1 MSKRGLEVRV
11 RFDETDS
18 MDYLYHGN
26 YAKLYH
32 ISRTEMLRPFKLD
45 DKTLKSE
52 GYIMP
57 VISLNVKYK
66 KPAVYDD
73 VLWIQTRIESVKVC
87 KITFSHEVRNE
98 EGELIN
104 EGSTTV
110 AFVDDSSRKPIRIP
124 DAINDRF
131 MAATKEF
138 SFQLN

>member
-1 MSKRGLEVRV
+1 MSEKGLQVRV

-32 ISRTEMLRPFKLD
+32 ISRTEMLRPFGLD
-45 DKTLKSE
+45 DKTLKSK
-52 GYIMP
+52 GFIMP

-73 VLWIQTRIESVKVC
+73 ILWIQTTIESIKVC
-87 KITFSHEVRNE
+87 KITFLHKVRNE
-98 EGELIN
+98 QGEVIN
-104 EGSTTV
+104 EGTTTV
-110 AFVDDSSRKPIRIP
+110 AFVDDISRKPIRIP
-124 DAINDRF
+124 ESIDEQFNNAK
-131 MAATKEF
+131 KEF